1 MIIWQVK
8 KPCMPDIHLISRHAH
23 LFMSRAPPNILG
35 ILQPIGLKFGVSLP
49 VPKPSS
55 RTKFE
60 PNWLGSFGEMD
71 WKPIY
76 VIKSINWSFL
86 RNYPTDLAQI
96 LCASRVR
103 IRASADKISAQSL
116 EGHQRYWVVRVT
128 SKKLVHHEI
137 HSNIFHWRQKG
148 LIIPVSSH

>member
-1 MIIWQVK
+1 
-8 KPCMPDIHLISRHAH
+8 
-23 LFMSRAPPNILG
+23 MSRAPPNILG

-55 RTKFE
+55 HTKFE

-103 IRASADKISAQSL
+103 IRASADKISAQSV
-116 EGHQRYWVVRVT
+116 EGHQCSLSTLFPRENICDKVT
-128 SKKLVHHEI
+128 IIRPSFCCCFSHALVFSLRNLSFFPFFLLKHWKLV
-137 HSNIFHWRQKG
+137 FLPRKAA
-148 LIIPVSSH
+148 